1 MDPRLE
7 SGHLIHLDR
16 RWQYDPPFSSRP
28 TLRFG
33 HSMNFH
39 DVNAAI
45 VDQHLPQF
53 APTEYLGSGGQKR
66 VFKCDYEEETWALP
80 LILVSDDPK
89 QSLNDDDSDFGFSSD
104 QVIARL
110 RREIAIMRK
119 CDSPHLVKMGP
130 IDVSPIEID
139 NLSILY
145 FLEEFI
151 EGDDLKQII
160 AQGRTTVEEIKKVG
174 IHVATAINDLW
185 NCDPSHQII
194 HRDLKPA
201 NVMRRADTG
210 DYVVLDVGL
219 AFDVLDK
226 SISLPGQVP
235 GTTLYFTP
243 DQLDTAKKRQM
254 DYRTDMF
261 ALGVILYEAATG
273 KHPFYTSGMSTVD
286 LFKSILHAKPKPV
299 RDLRSDL
306 PDELTEI
313 IMRLLAKKAHLRYR
327 TCEALLD
334 ALNQVDTGGRQ

>member
-1 MDPRLE
+1 
-7 SGHLIHLDR
+7 
-16 RWQYDPPFSSRP
+16 
-28 TLRFG
+28 
-33 HSMNFH
+33 MNFNDIDSH
-39 DVNAAI
+39 T
-45 VDQHLPQF
+45 VDQHFPQF
-53 APTEYLGSGGQKR
+53 APAEYLGSGGQKR
-66 VFKCDYEEETWALP
+66 VFKCDHEGKTWALP

-89 QSLNDDDSDFGFSSD
+89 QSLDEDDSDFGFSSD

-110 RREIAIMRK
+110 RREVAIMRK

-130 IDVSPIEID
+130 VDVSPLEID

-151 EGDDLKQII
+151 DGDDLKQIV
-160 AQGRTTVEEIKKVG
+160 ARGPMAVEEIKKLG
-174 IHVATAINDLW
+174 IHVATAIDDLW

-219 AFDVLDK
+219 AFDLLDK

-243 DQLDTAKKRQM
+243 DQLETAKKRQM

-273 KHPFYTSGMSTVD
+273 EHPFYTSGMSTID

-306 PDELTEI
+306 PDELAEI
-313 IMRLLAKKAHLRYR
+313 IMRLLAKKPHLRYR
-327 TCEALLD
+327 TCESLLT
-334 ALNQVDTGGRQ
+334 ALNKVESGGRP

>member
-1 MDPRLE
+1 
-7 SGHLIHLDR
+7 
-16 RWQYDPPFSSRP
+16 
-28 TLRFG
+28 
-33 HSMNFH
+33 MNFK
-39 DVNAAI
+39 DI
-45 VDQHLPQF
+45 DPQSVDQHLPRF
-53 APTEYLGSGGQKR
+53 APTEYVGEGGQKR
-66 VFKCDYEEETWALP
+66 VFKCEYEGETWALP
-80 LILVSDDPK
+80 LILVSSDPG
-89 QSLNDDDSDFGFSSD
+89 QSLESDDSDFGFSSD

-110 RREIAIMRK
+110 RREVAIMRK

-130 IDVSPIEID
+130 INVSPLEIE

-151 EGDDLKQII
+151 DGDDLKRIV
-160 AQGRTTVEEIKKVG
+160 AQGPMAVWEIKKLG
-174 IHVATAINDLW
+174 IHVATAIDDLW

-201 NVMRRADTG
+201 NVMRRTDTG

-219 AFDVLDK
+219 AFDLLDK

-243 DQLDTAKKRQM
+243 DQLETAKKRQM

-273 KHPFYTSGMSTVD
+273 EHPFYTSGMSTMD
-286 LFKSILHAKPKPV
+286 LFKSILHVKPKPV

-306 PDELTEI
+306 PDELAEI
-313 IMRLLAKKAHLRYR
+313 VMRLLAKKPHLRYR
-327 TCEALLD
+327 TCESLLT
-334 ALNQVDTGGRQ
+334 ALNKVESGGHP